1 MSYAVF
7 KTGGK
12 QYRAGTGEI
21 LTIEK
26 IEGEAGAKVTFG
38 EVLMVG
44 EGDNVKLGGD
54 LKDAKVI
61 GEIVGQIK
69 GEKLLAYRY
78 KRRKGYH
85 RTVGHRQKLTKVKV
99 TEINAGRFFTT
110 SNFFAAAGIN
120 MPDMLVRCALGE
132 DVEPIGTAPLRA
144 GLYWIRMVDMGYVLV
159 PEEELDPWPHAGG

>member
-38 EVLMVG
+38 EVLLVG
-44 EGDNVKLGGD
+44 AGDKIKLGDD
-54 LKDAKVI
+54 LKGAEVV

-99 TEINAGRFFTT
+99 TEINA
-110 SNFFAAAGIN
+110 
-120 MPDMLVRCALGE
+120 
-132 DVEPIGTAPLRA
+132 
-144 GLYWIRMVDMGYVLV
+144 
-159 PEEELDPWPHAGG
+159 